1 MAIGINEFAPSYD
14 TYEYGST
21 PGPSPITVEVPKA
34 KKSSKKKSSTYK
46 VSKPAQNVF
55 GGLSPEQGAV
65 AVSSD
70 GGATWQEQPRG
81 FAPGYDTERGLG
93 LMDAI
98 LSSYPGITPEDAAAV
113 AGNFMQESYA
123 IPNIYQGEN
132 PSNAGT
138 TKRKDGGYG
147 LAQWTGPRRQA
158 LMAMPSPETLD
169 TQMQYF
175 MQENAGPEATNWQ
188 EVLAA
193 PNLNAKTETFMREW
207 ERPGVPA
214 LQNRLNFANDIYNLY
229 SNRQRMLDRLMAP
242 ITRVPTAPIEI
253 VRPNLD
259 ANLMLRQPR
268 LVVPANVE

>member
-1 MAIGINEFAPSYD
+1 
-14 TYEYGST
+14 
-21 PGPSPITVEVPKA
+21 
-34 KKSSKKKSSTYK
+34 

-55 GGLSPEQGAV
+55 GSSSPEQGAV
-65 AVSSD
+65 AVSTD
-70 GGATWQEQPRG
+70 GGATWQEQPQG
-81 FAPGYDTERGLG
+81 FASGYDTERGLG

-98 LSSYPGITPEDAAAV
+98 LSSYPSITPEDAAAV

-123 IPNIYQGEN
+123 IPNIYEGEN

-138 TKRKDGGYG
+138 TNREDGGFG

-188 EVLAA
+188 QVLAA
-193 PNLNAKTETFMREW
+193 PDLNAKTETFMREW

-214 LQNRLNFANDIYNLY
+214 LNKRLGFANDIYNLY
-229 SNRQRMLDRLMAP
+229 QNRERMRQSLQTP
-242 ITRVPTAPIEI
+242 ITTMELQPVDI

-259 ANLMLRQPR
+259 ANLMLREPR
-268 LVVPANVE
+268 IPMPTRIMSLPTSEPTNFNELFGIGQTVAIPYNRTPQYILDQEQRLMNR